1 METSWLGQPQF
12 PATEDDE
19 VEEEEDDDDAVVQQ
33 AEELLRRD
41 KANREEIVKLERRL
55 LRHRGALLGAGERQR
70 AEALIAAE
78 AKKRKPVAP
87 KRSRSTSLQLSR
99 LPV

>member
-33 AEELLRRD
+33 VEELLRRD

-55 LRHRGALLGAGERQR
+55 LRHRRFCTEGFSNIQR
-70 AEALIAAE
+70 NEA
-78 AKKRKPVAP
+78 R
-87 KRSRSTSLQLSR
+87 
-99 LPV
+99 